1 MKFCRI
7 HDHSFICDH
16 LNAGSVVVDLGTNRG
31 AFALEVSRRFGCRPF
46 CAEPNPRLFEALAV
60 RPEVRAFNVAIA
72 PESGRACL
80 KVAHNDE
87 CSSLFEPMM
96 SGVESEVDC
105 EALTFGDFLERL
117 ELGHVDLLKV
127 DVEGVELDLLGRIE
141 PDLLERINQLS
152 VEFHDAAAIGTRE
165 DIQGCIRRVQGFGFD
180 VLKGSF
186 KDYSDVLFV
195 HPVRLGLGRSWRT
208 WGRAWTVW
216 DGACRARRRC
226 MAKMQPSG

>member
-1 MKFCRI
+1 MRFYRI
-7 HDHSFICDH
+7 YGHSFICDY
-16 LNAGSVVVDLGTNRG
+16 LNAGSIVVDLGTNRG

-46 CAEPNPRLFEALAV
+46 CAEPNPQLFEALAV
-60 RPEVRAFNVAIA
+60 RPELRAFNVAIA

-87 CSSLFEPMM
+87 CSSLFEPTM
-96 SGVESEVDC
+96 SGIECEVDC

-117 ELGHVDLLKV
+117 EVERVDLLKV
-127 DVEGVELDLLGRIE
+127 DVEGVELDLLGRVE
-141 PDLLERINQLS
+141 PDLLERVDQLS
-152 VEFHDAAAIGTRE
+152 VEFHDAAGMGSRE
-165 DIQGCIRRVQGFGFD
+165 EIQACISRVEGFGFE

-186 KDYSDVLFV
+186 KDHSDVLFA

-216 DGACRARRRC
+216 DGTCRAWRRWR
-226 MAKMQPSG
+226 ASVQASG